1 MKKLFPK
8 LKIFHFSYIM
18 QKSLVT
24 LPQNEETFT
33 LAKNYL
39 QIEFINL
46 YYYYSFKIFSRFSLA
61 KSTRLI
67 RHNQL
72 LMTKFGRIL
81 TLTRK

>member
-1 MKKLFPK
+1 M
-8 LKIFHFSYIM
+8 
-18 QKSLVT
+18 
-24 LPQNEETFT
+24 PQNEETFT

-39 QIEFINL
+39 QIKFTNL
-46 YYYYSFKIFSRFSLA
+46 YYYSFKIFSRFSLA

-81 TLTRK
+81 TLMRK